1 MKKQISASFGRS
13 FRNTTLRFVLA
24 ATLATTLVPSMAQ
37 APVLNAITGTI
48 AVQYI
53 GSVENQPVFQI
64 EFENT
69 AGVPVH
75 VYIKDDEGNTIY
87 YEKFRDKKFSKKFRL
102 DQPLDGSIKLTFS
115 LATEKEKQTQVF
127 EVNTSVRMV
136 QDVVVTKL

>member
-1 MKKQISASFGRS
+1 MKKQSLAGFGLS
-13 FRNTTLRFVLA
+13 FRNTTIRFVLA
-24 ATLATTLVPSMAQ
+24 ATLITAMLPSMAQ

-48 AVQYI
+48 AVQYL
-53 GSVENQPVFQI
+53 GSVDNQPVFQI

-69 AGVPVH
+69 SGVPVQ

-87 YEKFRDKKFSKKFRL
+87 FEKFRDKKFSKKFRF
-102 DQPLDGSIKLTFS
+102 DQPLEQSMKLTFT

-127 EVNTSVRMV
+127 EVNTSIRMI